1 MKDFESFVKEDLL
14 DFIVIGASA
23 VAGVGCMFVAVVP
36 HAIGSAAL
44 TVTEICLN
52 KRNGKKGEDVI
63 VTYFIESTPLEIIM
77 SAVDVVRAPFSARR
91 SEGFRG
97 TTGREALEGEM
108 CGVSE
113 EPGIVVDEGDVKWSE
128 PVNEEVFPSRE
139 VEDEES
145 LDTAPDSLQDRV

>member
-1 MKDFESFVKEDLL
+1 MKDLKSFVKEDLL

-44 TVTEICLN
+44 TVTEIFLN
-52 KRNGKKGEDVI
+52 KRNGTKGEDVM
-63 VTYFIESTPLEIIM
+63 TTCFIENTPLEIIM
-77 SAVDVVRAPFSARR
+77 SAVDVVRTSSRARD
-91 SEGFRG
+91 SEVSQGY
-97 TTGREALEGEM
+97 TGRGDLEGEM

-113 EPGIVVDEGDVKWSE
+113 EPLIAEDEGDVKWSE
-128 PVNEEVFPSRE
+128 PVNEKVFPSRE

-145 LDTAPDSLQDRV
+145 LDTAPDLLQVK